1 MATRGLNKL
10 MNKVASKQIQE
21 ELNVE
26 KKVKTGNI
34 IELIKIPKS
43 LCEFLD
49 KPYGVEI
56 SKFDLE
62 KEIFDYITYNGLDIG
77 NKRMFKADKKLAI
90 LLNVKEKDI
99 VDQMNLKLII
109 KKLLLN

>member
-1 MATRGLNKL
+1 M
-10 MNKVASKQIQE
+10 MNKVSSKEIQE
-21 ELNVE
+21 ELNE
-26 KKVKTGNI
+26 KKKVKTGNVK
-34 IELIKIPKS
+34 ELIKIPKA

-62 KEIFDYITYNGLDIG
+62 KEILDYIRDNELEIG
-77 NKRMFKADKKLAI
+77 NKKMFRTDRKLAI

-99 VDQMNLKLII
+99 VDHMTLKLII
-109 KKLLLN
+109 KRLLLN

>member
-1 MATRGLNKL
+1 MSTRGLQKM
-10 MNKVASKQIQE
+10 MNKVASKEIQE

-34 IELIKIPKS
+34 IELIKIPKA

-62 KEIFDYITYNGLDIG
+62 KEIFDYIRDNELEIG
-77 NKRMFKADKKLAI
+77 NKKMFRTDRKLAI

-99 VDQMNLKLII
+99 VDHMNLKLII
-109 KKLLLN
+109 KRLLLN